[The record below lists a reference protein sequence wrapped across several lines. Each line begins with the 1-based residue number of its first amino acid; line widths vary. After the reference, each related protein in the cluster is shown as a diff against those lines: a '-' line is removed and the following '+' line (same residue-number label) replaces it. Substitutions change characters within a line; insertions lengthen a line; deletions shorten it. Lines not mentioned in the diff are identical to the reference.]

1 MKSIVAMNY
10 EVNPSLMANVLKLA
24 IFIVIAFIIFMIFI
38 IYYGRRL
45 VKSII
50 ELMKGKPYWRDQGSV
65 YSKQWLIYGVFLYG
79 ISSLTCES
87 SFADLMAIQCGF
99 VALVFQIVSLI
110 SSLDAPSAETHER
123 AD

>member
-1 MKSIVAMNY
+1 MDY
-10 EVNPSLMANVLKLA
+10 ELTPSFMTTVLKLVT
-24 IFIVIAFIIFMIFI
+24 FIVILFIIFMLFVM
-38 IYYGRRL
+38 YYGRRL
-45 VKSII
+45 VKNII

-110 SSLDAPSAETHER
+110 SSLDTPSTESHER
-123 AD
+123 TD